1 MRILLVVLVLAL
13 AGLLAVDLEPAAT
26 SPAAVTGSERA
37 TARAQPAPETVD
49 VAFVRNGW
57 IVRVE
62 RAVPRGAERS
72 RSRFVS

>member
-26 SPAAVTGSERA
+26 SPAAVPVRNAPRLARSRLLRPSTWRSCA
-37 TARAQPAPETVD
+37 TAGSSAWNAP
-49 VAFVRNGW
+49 F
-57 IVRVE
+57 
-62 RAVPRGAERS
+62 RAVRERS